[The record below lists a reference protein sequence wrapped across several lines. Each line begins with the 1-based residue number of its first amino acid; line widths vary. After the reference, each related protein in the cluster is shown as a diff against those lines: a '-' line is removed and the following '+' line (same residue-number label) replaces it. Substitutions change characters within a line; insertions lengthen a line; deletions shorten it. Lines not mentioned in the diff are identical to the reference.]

1 MLIVQDQHDNSH
13 LVSQLDNVKC
23 KIRKTGAGA
32 DQKSQLDNV
41 KCTIRKTG
49 AGAHQKL
56 SNNAAIILTDLYT
69 AVHTCILWYIE
80 DFYNMMTLKGQCH
93 EKSCSAEA
101 LV

>member
-1 MLIVQDQHDNSH
+1 MYNKKNRSR
-13 LVSQLDNVKC
+13 SRP
-23 KIRKTGAGA
+23 KITIG
-32 DQKSQLDNV
+32 QCQMY
-41 KCTIRKTG
+41 TIRKTG